1 MPARMDK
8 LIEEI
13 CQLSMCS
20 PLRNIRE
27 LSSQISLEEILKG
40 EDPQQ
45 RQADGEELQEII
57 KEVLLESECL
67 RQ

>member
-1 MPARMDK
+1 MQNEQEREDVPTRMDK

-27 LSSQISLEEILKG
+27 LSSKPRLK
-40 EDPQQ
+40 
-45 RQADGEELQEII
+45 
-57 KEVLLESECL
+57 
-67 RQ
+67 